1 MEENRASCQPQG
13 DGIIITQDSLEETTI
28 SQNGDINTLFA
39 NNFPNPRQ
47 ISGEGDEERQYS
59 QQSALIAQQKKRHTK
74 SNTEKA
80 LNPKI
85 EEFKAYLEAIYK
97 DTHPTTY
104 HLVNPEKVFGFMFY
118 QANRVKKV
126 SKKGS
131 GLFDKEDFEL
141 TLTYTDDD
149 SRNVIGEQSVNQ
161 YICAIR
167 NYAQDQF
174 DSGLIRFR
182 REDLM
187 SGKLKDL
194 IKGVKNRTERV
205 MKKQFK
211 ERVTD
216 DFEPY
221 RCLGDLPKI
230 EEYIWDA
237 HKCTKI
243 YGANGLRDR
252 FQLLFSLSAV
262 LRSDSIYKADLADL
276 CDFKFKQK
284 LEPDP
289 YHIGILRV
297 GEGKTVGSKAQF
309 GKMMRH
315 ANVKMCAIGALGFWL
330 MARFMI
336 TDEINSIDFT
346 DNTTWFDIK
355 LLCQLGKRN
364 TKNHSKFKSEIYN
377 HFLCYKPDLY
387 VK

>member
-1 MEENRASCQPQG
+1 MDENRASGRPRRHG
-13 DGIIITQDSLEETTI
+13 TIITQDDPEDTAI
-28 SQNGDINTLFA
+28 SPTRDINTLFA
-39 NNFPNPRQ
+39 TNFPNPSTTTGG
-47 ISGEGDEERQYS
+47 INEERQYS
-59 QQSALIAQQKKRHTK
+59 QQSAIIAEQKKRHVK
-74 SNTEKA
+74 VNTEKA

-97 DTHPTTY
+97 ETHPTTY

-118 QANRVKKV
+118 QANRVKKGK
-126 SKKGS
+126 KKGS
-131 GLFDKEDFEL
+131 AFDKDDFEL
-141 TLTYTDDD
+141 TMTYTDDD
-149 SRNVIGEQSVNQ
+149 SRNVIGEQSINQ

-174 DSGLIRFR
+174 DLGLIKFCRD
-182 REDLM
+182 DLM
-187 SGKLKDL
+187 TGKLRDL

-205 MKKQFK
+205 LKKQFK
-211 ERVTD
+211 ERITD

-221 RCLGDLPKI
+221 RCLSDLPKI
-230 EEYIWDA
+230 EEYIWNA
-237 HKCTKI
+237 HKSTEI

-289 YHIGILRV
+289 YHIAILRV

-330 MARFMI
+330 MARFMV
-336 TDEINSIDFT
+336 TNEISSIDFT

-364 TKNHSKFKSEIYN
+364 TTKNSKFKIKVYN
-377 HFLCYKPDLY
+377 YFLCYKSVLF